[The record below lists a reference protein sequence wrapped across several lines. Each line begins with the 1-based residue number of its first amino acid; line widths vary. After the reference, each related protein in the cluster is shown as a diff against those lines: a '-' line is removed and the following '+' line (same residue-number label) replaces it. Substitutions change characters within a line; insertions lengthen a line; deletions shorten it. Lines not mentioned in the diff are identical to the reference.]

1 MTVSGLDTLELVKDL
16 KSAGFTDE
24 QAEAVT
30 RAVKRA
36 QDLDFSDF
44 ATKVDLAAL
53 RTDIAMVSAKIDGVE
68 ARFGGFE
75 GRFSAFE
82 MRLTNFATKA
92 ELADLRTDIIK
103 WVVTIALGQ
112 GALIVALLKL
122 LPGSHL

>member
-1 MTVSGLDTLELVKDL
+1 M
-16 KSAGFTDE
+16 
-24 QAEAVT
+24 T

-44 ATKVDLAAL
+44 ATKVDLAGV
-53 RTDIAMVSAKIDGVE
+53 RTDIAMLSAKFDGLEAMLSAKIGGIE
-68 ARFGGFE
+68 ARLG
-75 GRFSAFE
+75 
-82 MRLTNFATKA
+82 NFATKA

-122 LPGSHL
+122 LPGSHF